1 MYVCC
6 VAKARHINP
15 CLEGKPA
22 AIPERDGKCYS
33 LRLPGPAVHPLVP
46 EPYLLR
52 GGLEGHLPRWP
63 TGFPGF
69 VSAWLL
75 WLAGPFGLCV
85 VFLWVRVQTLMWF
98 CFTALTLFFFFFLVY
113 CLKLVTELKVIP
125 VHMCR
130 PVEWRGNI
138 GFNSYSK
145 LNWNKCGYCQRCC
158 WFSLNASFVIQE
170 QMSRRNL
177 WLVERPV
184 CGENMLMPP
193 TLHPG
198 SGTTRVLLLSLHV
211 SWRRDDTLRRSV
223 VFLIFS
229 SSACLRPR
237 ASAVA
242 ERLWSDKN
250 VTDISDAFNRLSRH
264 RCRLVE

>member
-1 MYVCC
+1 MSGRETSSNTRARWQMLQPQVTRPCC
-6 VAKARHINP
+6 P
-15 CLEGKPA
+15 P
-22 AIPERDGKCYS
+22 
-33 LRLPGPAVHPLVP
+33 PGTWTVS
-46 EPYLLR
+46 
-52 GGLEGHLPRWP
+52 P
-63 TGFPGF
+63 TGRTGG
-69 VSAWLL
+69 A
-75 WLAGPFGLCV
+75 
-85 VFLWVRVQTLMWF
+85 
-98 CFTALTLFFFFFLVY
+98 FTALTHRISRVCVCMTSLIGRAFWTLCCISLSQGSNTHVILFYSFDSFFLFFLVY

-158 WFSLNASFVIQE
+158 WFSLNALFVIQE

-198 SGTTRVLLLSLHV
+198 SGMTRVLLLSLHV

>member
-1 MYVCC
+1 MTEIQSVSDMISDHGAVRLVGRVIYVGLWSLIWRTNPDVFRSSSRIRSVSYKHVNTGAAAYVQNQFTKTHLWHWTRLFKDKIEMIPLNKNHIQTVKVIGDVFLGNSGRLRRVYFSLPSLIFDHYFRLITDVCMYVCC

-98 CFTALTLFFFFFLVY
+98 CFTALTLFFFF
-113 CLKLVTELKVIP
+113 
-125 VHMCR
+125 
-130 PVEWRGNI
+130 
-138 GFNSYSK
+138 
-145 LNWNKCGYCQRCC
+145 
-158 WFSLNASFVIQE
+158 
-170 QMSRRNL
+170 
-177 WLVERPV
+177 
-184 CGENMLMPP
+184 
-193 TLHPG
+193 
-198 SGTTRVLLLSLHV
+198 
-211 SWRRDDTLRRSV
+211 
-223 VFLIFS
+223 
-229 SSACLRPR
+229 
-237 ASAVA
+237 
-242 ERLWSDKN
+242 
-250 VTDISDAFNRLSRH
+250 
-264 RCRLVE
+264 